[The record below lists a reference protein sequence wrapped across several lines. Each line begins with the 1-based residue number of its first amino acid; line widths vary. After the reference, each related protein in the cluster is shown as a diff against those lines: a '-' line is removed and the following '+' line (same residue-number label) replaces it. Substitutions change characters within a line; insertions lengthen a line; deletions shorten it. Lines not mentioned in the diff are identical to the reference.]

1 MKSVIA
7 VVGPTAVGKTQLAI
21 LIAQSIG
28 GEIINADSRQLYKL
42 MDIGTA
48 KPGREE
54 LQKVKHHMIDI
65 IFPNEIFSLALYRKM
80 AADCIDTIS
89 SRNKVPILT
98 GGTGLYIWAL
108 LEGWTVPEVPP
119 DNSFRNRMEQLARDE
134 GGETLFKKLSETD
147 PVAADKIAPTN
158 IRRVIRALEII
169 EATGKPAS
177 HFWKKENDNYN
188 ICMIGLTASRDKLYQ
203 RIDNRVDDMIKRGLV
218 GEVKSL
224 IERGYGLDLSA
235 MSGIGYR
242 QIGMYLQGKL
252 TLDEAVEKTKYV
264 THQFA
269 RRQYNWFR
277 LTDSRIK
284 WFNINDRKEDAV
296 SFVRQYLKLGN

>member
-21 LIAQSIG
+21 RIAQNVG

-54 LQKVKHHMIDI
+54 LQKVPHHLIDI
-65 IFPNEIFSLALYRKM
+65 IYPDEIFSLAHYRKK
-80 AADCIDTIS
+80 AADCINEII
-89 SRNKVPILT
+89 SRNKVPILA

-119 DNSFRNRMEQLARDE
+119 DNLFRYKMEQLARDE
-134 GGETLFKKLSETD
+134 GGETLFKRLSEID
-147 PVAADKIAPTN
+147 PVAADRIAPTN

-177 HFWKKENDNYN
+177 QFWKKENDTYN
-188 ICMIGLTASRDKLYQ
+188 TCMIGLTASREILYQ
-203 RIDNRVDDMIKRGLV
+203 RIDDRVDDMIKSGLV

-224 IERGYGLDLSA
+224 IDRGYGLDLPA

-252 TLDEAVEKTKYV
+252 SRDEAVEKTKYV

-284 WFNINDRKEDAV
+284 WFNINDKKDDAV
-296 SFVRQYLKLGN
+296 NFVRQYLQ